1 MNMCKLVSVL
11 LFPLFLIG
19 CGPKST
25 PAATDP
31 QVSGKAETA
40 APASPAAT
48 DAANAGDTVT
58 TSPTVAGCTLKLGYE
73 AWEPYQYTNLENKAA
88 GLDIELIQ
96 AIAETMQC
104 SLQPRQGSWTE
115 LVSALKAGELD
126 LLPGASQTEARR
138 EFAFFSE
145 PYRAEQFQLFVRSAD
160 SAKYPQTSLSDF
172 IAAGHKVGI
181 ISDYFYGNEFAEL
194 SGQEAVKANFIE
206 ASLGE
211 LNLARLLDEDI
222 DAMLEDAFVARSLL
236 RRKGLEQ
243 QIGAHNITLGSS
255 DVYVMFSKISVKPEQ
270 VQAFNQALAQLKQD
284 GRYAAIVA
292 RYQQ

>member
-1 MNMCKLVSVL
+1 MNMYKFAGVL
-11 LFPLFLIG
+11 LFSILLLG
-19 CGPKST
+19 CEPKPAPVSADT
-25 PAATDP
+25 PAVAKSP
-31 QVSGKAETA
+31 EQSGTK
-40 APASPAAT
+40 PASAAVISPEST
-48 DAANAGDTVT
+48 SADASNACV
-58 TSPTVAGCTLKLGYE
+58 LRLGYE

-88 GLDIELIQ
+88 GLDIELLQ
-96 AIAETMQC
+96 AVADAMKC

-115 LVSALKAGELD
+115 LVAALKAGELD
-126 LLPGASQTEARR
+126 MVPGASQTETRR

-145 PYRAEQFQLFVRSAD
+145 PYRTEQFQLFVRSGD
-160 SAKYPQTSLSDF
+160 SAGYPQSSLTEF
-172 IAAGHKVGI
+172 VAAGHKVGI

-194 SGQEAVKANFIE
+194 SAQEAVKVNFVE
-206 ASLGE
+206 ASLVE

-222 DAMLEDAFVARSLL
+222 DAMLEDVFVARSLL

-243 QIGAHNITLGSS
+243 QIGAHSIALGSS
-255 DVYVMFSKISVKPEQ
+255 DVYVMFSKVSVKAEQ